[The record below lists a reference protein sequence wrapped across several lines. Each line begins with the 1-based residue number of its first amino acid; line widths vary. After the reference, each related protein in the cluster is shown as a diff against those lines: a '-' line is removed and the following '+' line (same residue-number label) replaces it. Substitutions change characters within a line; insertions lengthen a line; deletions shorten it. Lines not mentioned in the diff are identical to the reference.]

1 MKALRTLPSARQRG
15 VALVVVLILL
25 LIMTLLGL
33 ASLRGTLLEQRMSA
47 NLFDR
52 SLAFQAAEAALREG
66 EARVASIAP
75 ASVFPVSGCADGLC
89 APPDANDPDRWMVDA
104 IWSSGAS
111 HASTANFG
119 TLETAPRYIV
129 EWLRCTGSAEI
140 CTADGRWRDRTVP
153 CITEGDVSPD
163 AVCSQYSHRYR
174 VTARAA
180 AGDRAAVILQST
192 LAAP

>member
-1 MKALRTLPSARQRG
+1 MKAVRTPPNRHQRG

-75 ASVFPVSGCADGLC
+75 ASAFPGSGCADGLC
-89 APPDANDPDRWMVDA
+89 APPDPNDPDRWTVDA

-111 HASTANFG
+111 RASAADFG
-119 TLETAPRYIV
+119 TLDTAPRYTV
-129 EWLRCTGSAEI
+129 EWLRCTGAAPT
-140 CTADGRWRDRTVP
+140 CTADGRWLDRTVP
-153 CITEGDVSPD
+153 CVTEGDVSPD

-174 VTARAA
+174 VTARAVG
-180 AGDRAAVILQST
+180 GDRAAVVLQST